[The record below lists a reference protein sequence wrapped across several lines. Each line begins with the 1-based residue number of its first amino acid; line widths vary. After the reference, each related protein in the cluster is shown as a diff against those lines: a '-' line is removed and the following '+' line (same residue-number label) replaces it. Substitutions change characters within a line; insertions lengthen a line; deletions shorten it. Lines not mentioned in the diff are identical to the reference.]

1 MLRMAS
7 VASKWWNNIIIILIN
22 IAFNCADELCG
33 AEVNAGRESIK
44 LVSRLQLIVSLADYI
59 KKQINNY
66 VQQQQQQG
74 LFSKFML
81 LRAMMSNL
89 LLLLMQNKINNR
101 REGKKHWDRDRD
113 EDGDGDGRWET
124 HIEMLN

>member
-1 MLRMAS
+1 ML
-7 VASKWWNNIIIILIN
+7 LIVPM
-22 IAFNCADELCG
+22 CG

-44 LVSRLQLIVSLADYI
+44 LGSRLQLIVSLADYI

-66 VQQQQQQG
+66 VQQQQQQQG

-101 REGKKHWDRDRD
+101 REGKKHWDRD